1 VKHYEPAKPGSK
13 LAGFSV
19 LAEIGRGAASVIYL
33 VQDAKSK
40 RIYALKHV
48 EKNDP
53 KDQRFLDQALLE
65 YEVASKCKHP
75 AIRGI
80 ERVIKTRERLVSLKE
95 VFLVMEYVDG
105 VAVER
110 NPPKT
115 FEQALDIFKQTA
127 AGLAAMHAAGYVH
140 ADMKPQNIVVTD
152 SGLVKVID
160 LGQSCPIGTVKE
172 RIQGTPDYIAP
183 EQVHR
188 RAITPKTDIFNLG
201 ATMYWTLTGRNIPTA
216 LPKGDSLMG
225 SLDDK
230 FIEKAKPV
238 KELNPRT
245 PDKLAELI
253 MACIEV
259 DPEARPA
266 SMDDVYQR
274 LDLIHAMLVAGKGS
288 GAAVGAGATT
298 GATAI

>member
-1 VKHYEPAKPGSK
+1 MKHYEPAKPGSK

-33 VQDAKSK
+33 VQDAKTK